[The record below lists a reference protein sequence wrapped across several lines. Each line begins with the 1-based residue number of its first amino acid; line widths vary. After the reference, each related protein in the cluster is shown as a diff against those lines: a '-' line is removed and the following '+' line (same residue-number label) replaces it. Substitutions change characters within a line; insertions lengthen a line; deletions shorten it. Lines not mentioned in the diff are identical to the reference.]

1 MVSRSIPVNDLLL
14 AGLSISKN
22 MRYSLILFFML
33 LNVRTRAQAYEKI
46 HFDAILVD
54 THNDFLSK
62 AVEEHVVFDTNLK
75 GITQSDLGR
84 MFAGGVKL
92 QVFSIFCDEHYGKGS
107 AFAYASRELDSLD
120 AIISRNRQK
129 MQMVYSYREIKEAVN
144 KHKLACMAG
153 VEGGH
158 MMEDN
163 LDYLDSFYKRGVRY
177 MTLTWNNSTSWATS
191 AMDES
196 QQTFKVTPEGLNDYG
211 KQVINKMN
219 RLGMMVDVSHIGD
232 KTFRDVMAI
241 TSKPV
246 IASHSSVYTLCPVF
260 RNLKDDQI
268 KAIAKNGGVIQVNFY
283 SAFLDSSFSG
293 KLDAFLLLHQ
303 QEHDSLAALKKPEY
317 QIGDYFSK
325 KYKNEFETMRPPLSM
340 LIDHIDYIV
349 KLVGVD
355 YVGLGSDFDGI
366 DSAPKDLNGV
376 EDFPKIT
383 EALWKRGYNKR
394 EIKKILGGNFLRVF
408 KANDNH
414 R

>member
-1 MVSRSIPVNDLLL
+1 
-14 AGLSISKN
+14 

-325 KYKNEFETMRPPLSM
+325 KYKNEFETMRPPLSL